1 MKVEKRKVYGTIVGI
16 TLFVVFILGIT
27 YAVFQWVSGTTNDTN
42 LKLTVNKDLEKLI
55 IYKQGD
61 SILSTS
67 NQTLEASDTYSGGIS
82 TVIEFYKKPTNKTI
96 YGRINMEILNM
107 LSSADTTDA
116 NIKKTD
122 TIKWAITTYTITN
135 ATEVLLNEGT
145 FNGKNINDKFPLHQD
160 FELTTTRTFF
170 KIYLWFDLN
179 AINEEKP
186 VSGELLSTEI
196 SAEATDMMSMYGDA
210 AITLNNLGLTANTD
224 TPDFSKTSCS
234 EGCGEST
241 VGIYPAEDDFGTS
254 YYFRGDVENNYVYFA
269 GFYWRII
276 RINGDGSVRM
286 IYAGTSAH
294 PNGYDDSSTKDMSI
308 GESKFN
314 NSDNDNAYV
323 GYMYGT
329 TGASTYAETHVNTND
344 STIKEAVDTWYN
356 NNIKGTINEQYV
368 IDAIYCNDRSLDP
381 TDSGTGAGTSS
392 TSYDAFYRLYDN
404 KTPTLKCNQIN
415 DRFTKNVTVSGVTGN
430 NALTNAIG
438 LITAD
443 EAAYAGGIYDLFS
456 ENSKYYLYT
465 NNSFWTMSPLFSS
478 SNNFAVF
485 GVFVERAVYLFNDTV
500 DASYS
505 VRPVISISGSA
516 LTKGTGTIDDPFKIP
531 DPSPN
536 APDLVDGLIPVVYNE
551 STESWVKAGKIV
563 TCEKLGD
570 INGDGEISLGD
581 STLLFAHVRKKKL
594 ITDDDKKVCADLN
607 GDGKIDIADANAS
620 YDYFHQRITTFPAG
634 EPLSKKTGVVSDASE
649 WYNYDDKK
657 WANAVLVSETNRNT
671 YLNAEENTE
680 IPMNDILAFYVWIP
694 RYKYK
699 VWNISK
705 QAGAES
711 TYAYNAKTEGIDIKW
726 ETGKASTGTINCTYN
741 YNVDPS
747 NGGVDLSTTT
757 AETCTGSNG
766 DYYTHPAFTF
776 GSDNIKGFWISKFEI
791 SSSDPSATDGG
802 GNVTNLTVRSLPNV
816 NSWRYNRVSNFS
828 TVIQNMQTSSNIYGL
843 STSRTNTDSHM
854 LTNFEWGAVA
864 YLTNSKYGR
873 CTDGSC
879 TEVTINNCNTYVTG
893 IGANTVSASSSSTTC
908 TTAANKYDGTYGKL
922 ASTTGN
928 ITGVYDMSGG
938 SWEYVMGNISK
949 VTTGYTFYP
958 SSSSFSSSWYTTDT
972 AKYLTIYAYD
982 SSNNTTQIAYNR
994 GRLGDATAEVVFSTG
1009 GSGGWYSDYADFPY
1023 SSNAWFNRGG
1033 FYNDG
1038 SIAGVFLFYYNYGG
1052 VSSGY
1057 SSRAALV
1064 SLSA

>member
-1 MKVEKRKVYGTIVGI
+1 MKIEKRKVYGTIIGI

-55 IYKQGD
+55 IYRQGD

-67 NQTLEASDTYSGGIS
+67 NQTLEASETYSGGIS

-107 LSSADTTDA
+107 LSSTDTTDA

-196 SAEATDMMSMYGDA
+196 SAEATDVMSMYGDA
-210 AITLNNLGLTANTD
+210 AVTLNNLGLTANTD

-276 RINGDGSVRM
+276 RINGDGSIRM

-294 PNGYDDSSTKDMSI
+294 SNGYDDSSTKDMSI
-308 GESKFN
+308 GTSKFN
-314 NSDNDNAYV
+314 SSYNDNAYV

-329 TGASTYAETHVNTND
+329 TGASTYDATHSNTND
-344 STIKEAVDTWYN
+344 SAIKGVLDNWYN
-356 NNIKGTINEQYV
+356 TNIDGTVNEQYV
-368 IDAIYCNDRSLDP
+368 VDTIYCNDRELSN
-381 TDSGTGAGTSS
+381 GTGIGTSV
-392 TSYDAFYRLYDN
+392 TDYKAFDRLGTN
-404 KTPTLKCNQIN
+404 KTPSLKCTQEN
-415 DRFTKNVTVSGVTGN
+415 DRFTVSSKVSGVTGN
-430 NALTNAIG
+430 RALTNPIG

-443 EAAYAGGIYDLFS
+443 EVAYAGGARS
-456 ENSKYYLYT
+456 TNNSKYYLYT
-465 NNSFWTMSPLFSS
+465 KYYFWTMSPFYFDASFAYGFSVS
-478 SNNFAVF
+478 SASNLDYTRVNT
-485 GVFVERAVYLFNDTV
+485 TV
-500 DASYS
+500 DG

-570 INGDGEISLGD
+570 INGDGEITTFDAASLLAYVSGRITTLNDNQKICGD
-581 STLLFAHVRKKKL
+581 
-594 ITDDDKKVCADLN
+594 IDGN
-607 GDGKIDIADANAS
+607 GKIDVNDGNLL
-620 YDYFHQRITTFPAG
+620 YKYVNGRITTFPAG
-634 EPLSKKTGVVSDASE
+634 EPLSKKTGVVSDTTE

-680 IPMNDILAFYVWIP
+680 IPMNDILAFYVWVP

-711 TYAYNAKTEGIDIKW
+711 TYAYNAYTEGIDIKW

-741 YNVDPS
+741 YNVDTS

-776 GSDNIKGFWISKFEI
+776 GSDNVKGFWIGKYEI
-791 SSSDPSATDGG
+791 SSSNPETGSSYGG
-802 GNVTNLTVRSLPNV
+802 GNTTSLTVRILPNV
-816 NSWRYNRVSNFS
+816 TSWRNITVSNIN

-854 LTNFEWGAVA
+854 LTNYEWGAVA

-879 TEVTINNCNTYVTG
+879 TEVSINGYGETSNYTTMTG
-893 IGANTVSASSSSTTC
+893 CGPISSGSTSYSTTC
-908 TTAANKYDGTYGKL
+908 NAYNTTLGQL

-928 ITGVYDMSGG
+928 VTGVYDMSGG
-938 SWEYVMGNISK
+938 ASEYTMGNMSS

-958 SSSSFSSSWYTTDT
+958 SDSSFASSWYTVDT
-972 AKYLTIYAYD
+972 TKYVTTYANGSRY
-982 SSNNTTQIAYNR
+982 NNQTAYNR
-994 GRLGDATAEVVFSTG
+994 GRLGDATAETLLTALT
-1009 GSGGWYSDYADFPY
+1009 SGGWYADGAYFLVASD
-1023 SSNAWFNRGG
+1023 SWFSRGG
-1033 FYNDG
+1033 LFTAG
-1038 SIAGVFLFYYNYGG
+1038 SRVGVFAFYGSGAGNDDYG
-1052 VSSGY
+1052 

-1064 SLSA
+1064 SLSS